1 MIIDAPWLAF
11 NAIAGIAVG
20 AAMAVGTYVL
30 VTAKCGYSRS
40 EAYNQG
46 YSAGAASSSPEIGA
60 VRQALVSGAMTDGAH
75 HKQYYIVQALRE
87 IDPETFEGNGLL
99 DEGVPP

>member
-1 MIIDAPWLAF
+1 MIFDAPWLVF
-11 NAIAGIAVG
+11 NALAGLAVG
-20 AAMAVGTYVL
+20 AGIGVGTYVL
-30 VTAKCGYSRS
+30 VTAKCGYSHS
-40 EAYNQG
+40 EAYKQG

-60 VRQALVSGAMTDGAH
+60 VRQALVSAAMTDGAH

-87 IDPETFEGNGLL
+87 IDPETFEGAVL